1 MKIFFYL
8 WIFFEINFKNLFN
21 PNAPSTINITSIS
34 DLYLGLPIPT
44 AGIMITGI
52 KLIKVKI

>member
-1 MKIFFYL
+1 MN
-8 WIFFEINFKNLFN
+8 FFEINFKKLFN

-44 AGIMITGI
+44 AGIMIT
-52 KLIKVKI
+52 KLN